1 MMIDAQQ
8 LIQGEQLPQLQ
19 HELDSLL
26 SDVMNHTRNA
36 AKLSATARPYS
47 MDNQKAKVEWAK
59 AFAAR
64 HKIFKML
71 MIPDPNTYYKD

>member
-1 MMIDAQQ
+1 MMLNIQD
-8 LIQGEQLPQLQ
+8 LIEAEELPKLQ

-26 SDVMNHTRNA
+26 SDIMNHTRNA

-64 HKIFKML
+64 HKIFKL
-71 MIPDPNTYYKD
+71 LVIPDPNTYYKD